1 MEERQDKR
9 SHPSPPINS
18 STWGGLSQTAEWAQ
32 LLLLL
37 TLRSVLPSRG
47 DSSLPGPGALSYQ
60 LTWME
65 EIRKKL
71 PSQAKGHHMIKQTQK
86 KKKKKNPTHQNVLFK
101 EKEDKKLLDRGG
113 MGLEV
118 PGSNKTHE

>member
-9 SHPSPPINS
+9 SHPPPLVNRC
-18 STWGGLSQTAEWAQ
+18 TRGGLSQTAEWAR

-37 TLRSVLPSRG
+37 TLRSALPSGG

-65 EIRKKL
+65 EIRRKL
-71 PSQAKGHHMIKQTQK
+71 PSQAKGHMIKQTQK
-86 KKKKKNPTHQNVLFK
+86 KKKPTTTTNQNILFK
-101 EKEDKKLLDRGG
+101 EKEDKKLWITGG

>member
-86 KKKKKNPTHQNVLFK
+86 KKKKKKPTQQNVLFK

>member
-86 KKKKKNPTHQNVLFK
+86 KKKKK
-101 EKEDKKLLDRGG
+101 
-113 MGLEV
+113 
-118 PGSNKTHE
+118 KTQHIRMYYLKRRRTRSCWIGVVWD

>member
-9 SHPSPPINS
+9 SHPSPLMNS
-18 STWGGLSQTAEWAQ
+18 CTQGGLSQTAEWAR

-37 TLRSVLPSRG
+37 TLRSALPSGG

-65 EIRKKL
+65 EIRRKL
-71 PSQAKGHHMIKQTQK
+71 PSQAKGGHMINQTQK
-86 KKKKKNPTHQNVLFK
+86 NKKPTYQNVLFK
-101 EKEDKKLLDRGG
+101 EKEDKKLLDQGWYGIRG
-113 MGLEV
+113 
-118 PGSNKTHE
+118 PRKQ